1 MTSPI
6 SEHELANARELAR
19 LGAELASA
27 SARMTEAAE
36 RLEKQQ
42 STLATQMEQLQRDVT
57 HYKGIVGG
65 VAFVFSGMFTVLVA
79 FKGWLFGDR

>member
-19 LGAELASA
+19 LGAELAAA

-36 RLEKQQ
+36 RLEEQQ
-42 STLATQMEQLQRDVT
+42 GVLAGQMSQLQREVQ

-65 VAFVFSGMFTVLVA
+65 VAFVFSGMFAVLVA

>member
-1 MTSPI
+1 MPNSIT
-6 SEHELANARELAR
+6 EQELANARELAR
-19 LGAELASA
+19 LGAELTSA
-27 SARMTEAAE
+27 SEKMTEAAE

-42 STLATQMEQLQRDVT
+42 HTLAGQMEQLQREVQ

-79 FKGWLFGDR
+79 FKSWIFGER